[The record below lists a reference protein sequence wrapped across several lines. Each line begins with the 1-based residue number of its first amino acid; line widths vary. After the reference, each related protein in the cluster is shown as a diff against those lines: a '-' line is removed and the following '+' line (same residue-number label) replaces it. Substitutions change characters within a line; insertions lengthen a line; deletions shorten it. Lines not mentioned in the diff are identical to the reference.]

1 MLKFK
6 KSAQIY
12 RDDEYGIRRNG
23 TPACA
28 VGVGPLSHANSPRFL
43 PRSHLSLSLS
53 HTHSHTH
60 TVLPPWSLA
69 PLATLPSQISRSPT
83 ELSRLDA
90 RGPWYYGSSRL
101 GGGGA
106 QLTGS
111 SSGWTAAA
119 GWAACGGPRKRRR
132 RSEASPRCRCCT
144 PSSPRTGSPSPSSRA
159 RSAGRS
165 PAPFS
170 SVSTHLPSACL
181 VPPICCGCRS
191 LLFTASAPPDLVIS

>member
-1 MLKFK
+1 MMNTGYGGTGRRP
-6 KSAQIY
+6 AQLGSD
-12 RDDEYGIRRNG
+12 RFR
-23 TPACA
+23 TPTRLAFFP
-28 VGVGPLSHANSPRFL
+28 VPT
-43 PRSHLSLSLS
+43 SLSISLTQTIRQ
-53 HTHSHTH
+53 THRHRPPSL
-60 TVLPPWSLA
+60 VLGSPCCLA
-69 PLATLPSQISRSPT
+69 FSPSQISRSPT
-83 ELSRLDA
+83 ELSRLGA